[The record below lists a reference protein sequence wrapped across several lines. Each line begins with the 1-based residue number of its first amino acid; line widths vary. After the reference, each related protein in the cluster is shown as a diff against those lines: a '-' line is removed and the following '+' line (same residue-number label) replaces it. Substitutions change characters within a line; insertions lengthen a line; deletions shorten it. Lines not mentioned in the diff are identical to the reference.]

1 MNKKFFL
8 YLMAIVM
15 VAMLGVNFTSC
26 GNDDEDYG
34 TGPVAGK
41 WECYLTDGSS
51 RGTLTFIF
59 KDDNVTYIEKW
70 SEPGYDDDIE
80 TYTGV
85 YVVEND
91 IISMTLTR
99 LRDDGTS
106 WYSNAYVFKFEIN
119 GKKLTLTAN
128 NYWAKDYF
136 GQAPMVFTRK

>member
-1 MNKKFFL
+1 MYKKNFL
-8 YLMAIVM
+8 HLMAIVM
-15 VAMLGVNFTSC
+15 VAMLCVNFTSC

-41 WECYLTDGSS
+41 WERYLTDGSS
-51 RGTLTFIF
+51 RGTYTFIF

-91 IISMTLTR
+91 IISMTF
-99 LRDDGTS
+99 G
-106 WYSNAYVFKFEIN
+106 NATVSVDFKYEIK
-119 GKKLTLTAN
+119 GQKLTLTAN